1 MEALV
6 PEFISFFQYIL
17 LFSLKILQNA
27 CMALS
32 LKKAL
37 GLLWEDRSITAIRN
51 VSFFNLH
58 LVFSSPM
65 LLPIAQFGVCLHS
78 LPTFWEG
85 T

>member
-37 GLLWEDRSITAIRN
+37 GLLWEDLQFPPVSILAVASI
-51 VSFFNLH
+51 
-58 LVFSSPM
+58 LV
-65 LLPIAQFGVCLHS
+65 LQ
-78 LPTFWEG
+78 
-85 T
+85 